1 MFSRNFRKEGVEY
14 LRREDTISH
23 LSQYGIV
30 PYHSIHTLPYGMVRQ
45 AVSKSS
51 SLTLD
56 GVTEKMMI
64 YLARY
69 TIPKYD

>member
-1 MFSRNFRKEGVEY
+1 MEWYDR
-14 LRREDTISH
+14 
-23 LSQYGIV
+23 QY
-30 PYHSIHTLPYGMVRQ
+30 Q
-45 AVSKSS
+45 KSS